1 MAGFGT
7 AEKAIVNASAYSTL
21 MGKYYQWIFVVFRFF
36 LALSMAKSVTGD
48 SEKDLECDTKTI
60 GCQRMCHNMFFPMS
74 LGRYWQLQIF
84 CISLPAILFMAY
96 KTKIEINIKAHI
108 AKTKEAE
115 KALEKAEGKKPEE
128 LTETEKLLKTHNES
142 VLSHLKF
149 RSLQAHVP
157 ARLFL
162 AYYFHIWAR
171 MIFDIV
177 FTVYQYR
184 IYIFKFIM
192 PEAFTCEEF
201 PCKGGNENLGKDI
214 VTRCFIKHSI
224 QRTVFINLN
233 FCLTCITIILSFWD
247 LYTIGFSS
255 VAQAWYKRDESLAY
269 ETDGPVFLSG
279 TAGNADGFIDTR
291 GLGTRRQIS
300 HGQSLGF
307 VQSSGVNYRISTMN
321 GRQPSILRSRSRI
334 YR

>member
-1 MAGFGT
+1 
-7 AEKAIVNASAYSTL
+7 
-21 MGKYYQWIFVVFRFF
+21 
-36 LALSMAKSVTGD
+36 
-48 SEKDLECDTKTI
+48 
-60 GCQRMCHNMFFPMS
+60 MCHNMFFPMS

-128 LTETEKLLKTHNES
+128 LTETEKLLKVRKSRFLIIFDERPTVLSVSDPSIIRKFHNTKTEKYVKTHNES

-192 PEAFTCEEF
+192 PEAFTCE
-201 PCKGGNENLGKDI
+201 GKM
-214 VTRCFIKHSI
+214 
-224 QRTVFINLN
+224 IN
-233 FCLTCITIILSFWD
+233 S
-247 LYTIGFSS
+247 
-255 VAQAWYKRDESLAY
+255 
-269 ETDGPVFLSG
+269 P
-279 TAGNADGFIDTR
+279 
-291 GLGTRRQIS
+291 
-300 HGQSLGF
+300 
-307 VQSSGVNYRISTMN
+307 
-321 GRQPSILRSRSRI
+321 
-334 YR
+334 